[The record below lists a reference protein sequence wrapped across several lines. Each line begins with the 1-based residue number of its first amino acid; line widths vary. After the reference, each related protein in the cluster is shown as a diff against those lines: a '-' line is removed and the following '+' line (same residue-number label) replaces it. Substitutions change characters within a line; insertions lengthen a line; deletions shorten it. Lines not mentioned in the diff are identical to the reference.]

1 MSSDTFIFVH
11 FLFIQLQN
19 RFQRQFMFSHEP
31 NSTNCFVGAKHHGS
45 IFQIFLP
52 NLRWTFLFLCLKG
65 S

>member
-1 MSSDTFIFVH
+1 MSSDTFIFVQ

-52 NLRWTFLFLCLKG
+52 NLR
-65 S
+65 